1 MKALRTYSKEETHLL
16 QLLRKLNDY
25 GELNCDFPTF
35 SKLYEEWHQKTFPGC
50 EINTMTAIFR
60 DDWFLDFVN
69 FLANKDI

>member
-1 MKALRTYSKEETHLL
+1 MKALTIYPNGEVHLR

-25 GELNCDFPTF
+25 GEINCDFPAF
-35 SKLYEEWHQKTFPGC
+35 SKLYEEWHKKAFPGC
-50 EINTMTAIFR
+50 PVNTRSAIFR